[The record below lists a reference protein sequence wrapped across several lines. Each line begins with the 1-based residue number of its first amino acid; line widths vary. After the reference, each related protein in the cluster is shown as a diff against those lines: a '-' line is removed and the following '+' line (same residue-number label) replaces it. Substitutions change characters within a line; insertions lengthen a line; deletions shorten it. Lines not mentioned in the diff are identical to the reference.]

1 MKGVEPWVRNAPAV
15 LRAQVKALVRGI
27 MASRSLAQRH
37 RRCGH
42 PEPFTPA
49 EAKCQA
55 VGHFEKLPADL

>member
-1 MKGVEPWVRNAPAV
+1 V